1 MKRVMPLPFAV
12 FATLFFF
19 SSCSSC
25 QDKEQ
30 TGERKVKETITSGV
44 INISCDE
51 SFEPIMEQEIMVFEA
66 AYPKASIIPYYV
78 SETEALNMLLQDSVR
93 LAVATRPLTA
103 KEEASFKS
111 RQLRVRTVQIAL
123 DAIAFIVNKNNKHDV
138 ISVDDLSKIMTGEV
152 TRWNQIYSGSS
163 LGEIKFVFDNQG
175 SSSMRYAIDSLCQGK
190 PLYKGL
196 FARKSNQA
204 VIDYVAQ
211 TPNAI
216 GVIGASWI
224 GNKADTTNTSFTDV
238 VKVMA
243 VRKAPGFDPYK
254 PYQYYI
260 ATGDYPL
267 TRPIY
272 MITTDPRNGLPT
284 GFIKFVSSQRGQLII
299 FKTGIVPSQTN
310 IALKR
315 DVSVTDVF

>member
-1 MKRVMPLPFAV
+1 MNKLLSFSFVIFFAAFMV
-12 FATLFFF
+12 
-19 SSCSSC
+19 SCSSC
-25 QDKEQ
+25 QDDKAEK
-30 TGERKVKETITSGV
+30 GERKVKETITSGV
-44 INISCDE
+44 IDISCDE

-78 SETEALNMLLQDSVR
+78 SEAEALNMLLQDSVR
-93 LAVATRPLTA
+93 LAVATRPLTPQ
-103 KEEASFKS
+103 EEASFKS

-123 DAIAFIVNKNNKHDV
+123 DAIAFIVNKSNKHEV
-138 ISVDDLSKIMTGEV
+138 ISVDELHKIVTGEV
-152 TRWNQIYSGSS
+152 TQWSQLYPGST
-163 LGEIKFVFDNQG
+163 LGKINFVFDNQG
-175 SSSMRYAIDSLCQGK
+175 SSSMRFAIDSLCQGK

-196 FARKSNQA
+196 YAQKSNQA

-224 GNKADTTNTSFTDV
+224 GNKADSTNTSFTDV

-243 VRKAPGFDPYK
+243 VRKASGFDPYK

-260 ATGDYPL
+260 AKGDYPL

-284 GFIKFVSSQRGQLII
+284 GFTKFVSSQRGQLII
-299 FKTGIVPSQTN
+299 FKTGIVPWQTN

-315 DVSVTDVF
+315 DVSVTDAF

>member
-1 MKRVMPLPFAV
+1 MNKLLAFSFVVLMT
-12 FATLFFF
+12 TLA
-19 SSCSSC
+19 SSCASC
-25 QDKEQ
+25 QGDSDQK
-30 TGERKVKETITSGV
+30 GERKVKETITSGV
-44 INISCDE
+44 IDISCDE

-78 SETEALNMLLQDSVR
+78 SEAEALNMLLQDSVR
-93 LAVATRPLTA
+93 LAVATRKLTPQ
-103 KEEASFKS
+103 EEASFKS

-123 DAIAFIVNKNNKHDV
+123 DGIAFIVNKSNKHDV
-138 ISVDDLSKIMTGEV
+138 ISVDELRKIVTGEV
-152 TRWNQIYSGSS
+152 TTWNQIYPNSS
-163 LGEIKFVFDNQG
+163 LGKINFVFDNQG

-190 PLYKGL
+190 PLYQGL
-196 FARKSNQA
+196 FAQKSNQA

-224 GNKADTTNTSFTDV
+224 GNEADTTNTSFTDV

-243 VRKAPGFDPYK
+243 VRKAPGYDPYK

-284 GFIKFVSSQRGQLII
+284 GFTKFVSSQRGQLII
-299 FKTGIVPSQTN
+299 FKTGIVPWQAN

-315 DVSVTDVF
+315 DVSVTDAF

>member
-1 MKRVMPLPFAV
+1 M
-12 FATLFFF
+12 
-19 SSCSSC
+19 
-25 QDKEQ
+25 
-30 TGERKVKETITSGV
+30 
-44 INISCDE
+44 
-51 SFEPIMEQEIMVFEA
+51 
-66 AYPKASIIPYYV
+66 
-78 SETEALNMLLQDSVR
+78 
-93 LAVATRPLTA
+93 
-103 KEEASFKS
+103 
-111 RQLRVRTVQIAL
+111 RTVQIAL
-123 DAIAFIVNKNNKHDV
+123 DGIAFIVNKSNKNDV
-138 ISVDDLSKIMTGEV
+138 ISVDDLRKIVTGEV
-152 TRWNQIYSGSS
+152 TKWNQIYPGST
-163 LGEIKFVFDNQG
+163 LGDLHFVFDNQG
-175 SSSMRYAIDSLCQGK
+175 SSSMRYAIDSLCEGK

-196 FARKSNQA
+196 FAQKSNQA

-224 GNKADTTNTSFTDV
+224 GNKADSTNTSFTDV

-243 VRKAPGFDPYK
+243 VRKAPGFNPYK

-260 ATGDYPL
+260 ASGDYPL

-299 FKTGIVPSQTN
+299 FKTGIVPWQTN

-315 DVSVTDVF
+315 DVSITDAF

>member
-1 MKRVMPLPFAV
+1 MNKLLSFSFIVLLAALV
-12 FATLFFF
+12 

-25 QDKEQ
+25 QNSEDEK
-30 TGERKVKETITSGV
+30 GERKVKETITSGV
-44 INISCDE
+44 IDISCDE
-51 SFEPIMEQEIMVFEA
+51 SFEPIMEQEITVFEA

-78 SETEALNMLLQDSVR
+78 SEAEALNMLLQDSVR
-93 LAVATRPLTA
+93 LAVATRKLTPQ
-103 KEEASFKS
+103 EEASFKS

-123 DAIAFIVNKNNKHDV
+123 DGIAFIVNKNNKHDV
-138 ISVDDLSKIMTGEV
+138 ISVDELRKIVTGEA
-152 TRWNQIYSGSS
+152 TAWNQIYPGSS
-163 LGEIKFVFDNQG
+163 LGKINFVFDNQG

-190 PLYKGL
+190 PLYQGL
-196 FARKSNQA
+196 YAQKSNQA

-224 GNKADTTNTSFTDV
+224 GNEA
-238 VKVMA
+238 
-243 VRKAPGFDPYK
+243 YK

-284 GFIKFVSSQRGQLII
+284 GFTKFVSSQRGQLII
-299 FKTGIVPSQTN
+299 FKTGIVPWQAN

-315 DVSVTDVF
+315 DVSITENF

>member
-1 MKRVMPLPFAV
+1 MNKLLSFSFIVLLAALV
-12 FATLFFF
+12 

-25 QDKEQ
+25 QNNEEGK
-30 TGERKVKETITSGV
+30 GERKVKETITSGV
-44 INISCDE
+44 IDISCDE
-51 SFEPIMEQEIMVFEA
+51 SFEPIMEQEITVFEA

-78 SETEALNMLLQDSVR
+78 SEAEALNMLLQDSVR
-93 LAVATRPLTA
+93 LAVATRKLTPQ
-103 KEEASFKS
+103 EEASFKS

-123 DAIAFIVNKNNKHDV
+123 DGIAFIVNKNNKHDV
-138 ISVDDLSKIMTGEV
+138 ISVDELRKIVTGEA
-152 TRWNQIYSGSS
+152 TAWNQIYPGSS
-163 LGEIKFVFDNQG
+163 LGKINFVFDNQG

-190 PLYKGL
+190 PLYQGL
-196 FARKSNQA
+196 YAQKSNQA

-224 GNKADTTNTSFTDV
+224 GNKADSTNTSFTDV

-243 VRKAPGFDPYK
+243 VRKAPGYDPYK

-284 GFIKFVSSQRGQLII
+284 GFTKFVSSQRGQLII
-299 FKTGIVPSQTN
+299 FKTGIVPWQTN

-315 DVSVTDVF
+315 DVSVTDAF